1 MVCFPLAARVLLL
14 VFSPRRFESGILL
27 FLFLLPYAVILWGL
41 LRRIPYSFPTKVGMG
56 RHLPRKHHSGGPKHP
71 SKGQNLPRGCQEKI
85 VDSTAL
91 DPLLRT
97 ESEQI

>member
-56 RHLPRKHHSGGPKHP
+56 RHLPRKHHSGDPKHP
-71 SKGQNLPRGCQEKI
+71 SQGQNLPRGCQQEI
-85 VDSTAL
+85 VDSSGQN
-91 DPLLRT
+91 PLVAAW
-97 ESEQI
+97 SVQI